1 MDPSNRPEQWKPWEY
16 YESVAVD
23 LLNRFAE
30 GFGLDR
36 VEAKQQI
43 QGKTTTWNIEAKGV
57 RDSDGAT
64 ILVEC
69 RRKKRKLN
77 QEAMAAIAY
86 RIQDVGA
93 KGGIVVTP
101 LELQSGAS
109 RIANAKRI
117 VAVQLDPSSTPADFA
132 MRFLGKLMVGAS
144 YHAGAVAGAT
154 VDAEASRPCSSCGK
168 LFPLDDN
175 ERRRC
180 PQCEVSGKE

>member
-1 MDPSNRPEQWKPWEY
+1 VDTIALDRSPKIAAPHVSVHGVDQRSQTGDQSKWTLAIDEQWKPWEY

-117 VAVQLDPSSTPADFA
+117 VAVPTRPKQHTRRLC
-132 MRFLGKLMVGAS
+132 
-144 YHAGAVAGAT
+144 
-154 VDAEASRPCSSCGK
+154 DALSW
-168 LFPLDDN
+168 
-175 ERRRC
+175 
-180 PQCEVSGKE
+180 